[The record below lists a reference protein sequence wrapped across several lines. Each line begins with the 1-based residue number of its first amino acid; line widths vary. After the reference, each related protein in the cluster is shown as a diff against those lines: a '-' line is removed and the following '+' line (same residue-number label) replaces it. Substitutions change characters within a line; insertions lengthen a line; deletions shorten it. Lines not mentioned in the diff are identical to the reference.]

1 MNFNH
6 LLEPLELNL
15 FPFFSPFK
23 KPGSNMRPFL
33 SPGLFLPLQKSHVLV
48 LKNNA
53 FSRISRIF
61 SFHSFTGESEGNL
74 KQTKIKLLSAK
85 TSSSSRCEPL
95 FTQSLHLPNKNP
107 AEGQTRF
114 LFSWPSKKSDFI
126 FRQLLDYKSFTY
138 TYLLADAESMEGV
151 IIDPVLDNVKRDLK
165 ILKDLGV
172 KLLAAMNTHVH
183 ADHITGS
190 GVIKEEIASCNS
202 FISIQSQAKAD
213 KHFDHGNLIK
223 FGNFNLEC
231 RSTPGHTNG
240 CYSFV
245 WHEKNM
251 VFTGDAVLIRGCG
264 RTDFQ
269 QGDAEKLYDSV
280 QQQIFSLPS
289 HYLLFPGHDY
299 TGQMM
304 STVGEEKKFNPRLSK
319 SKSEFLKIMQELQLP
334 YPQQIDKALPANLLC
349 GIQPTE

>member
-1 MNFNH
+1 
-6 LLEPLELNL
+6 
-15 FPFFSPFK
+15 
-23 KPGSNMRPFL
+23 MRPFL
-33 SPGLFLPLQKSHVLV
+33 SPGLFLYLKKTPA
-48 LKNNA
+48 LKNNV
-53 FSRISRIF
+53 FFRISCNF
-61 SFHSFTGESEGNL
+61 SFQSFNGESRGNL
-74 KQTKIKLLSAK
+74 KQTQTK
-85 TSSSSRCEPL
+85 SSPRTPSSPKPL
-95 FTQSLHLPNKNP
+95 FTQSLHLPINNNL
-107 AEGQTRF
+107 EGQTRF

-126 FRQLLDYKSFTY
+126 FRQLFDYKSFTY
-138 TYLLADAESMEGV
+138 TFLLADADSMEGV
-151 IIDPVLDNVKRDLK
+151 IIDPVLENVKRDLK
-165 ILKDLGV
+165 IIKDLGV

-190 GVIKEEIASCNS
+190 GIIKKEIDSCYS
-202 FISIQSQAKAD
+202 FISTESQAKAD
-213 KHFDHGNLIK
+213 KYFNHGDQIK

-245 WHEKNM
+245 WHEKSM

-269 QGDAEKLYDSV
+269 QGDAEKLYESV
-280 QQQIFSLPS
+280 QQQIFSLPP

-304 STVGEEKKFNPRLSK
+304 STVGEEKQFNPRLSK
-319 SKSEFLKIMQELQLP
+319 SKSEFVKIMQELKLP

-349 GIQPTE
+349 GIQSTE

>member
-269 QGDAEKLYDSV
+269 QGKH
-280 QQQIFSLPS
+280 F
-289 HYLLFPGHDY
+289 
-299 TGQMM
+299 
-304 STVGEEKKFNPRLSK
+304 
-319 SKSEFLKIMQELQLP
+319 
-334 YPQQIDKALPANLLC
+334 
-349 GIQPTE
+349 